1 MTPTVVVSSLLPASV
16 AVAVELV
23 NGTPVR
29 IVLAEGLR
37 QATATALVAQA
48 LGNGM
53 RRDARSA

>member
-23 NGTPVR
+23 NGAPVR

-37 QATATALVAQA
+37 QATATALVAHA
-48 LGNGM
+48 MGAGM
-53 RRDARSA
+53 RQEARAG